1 MLATSD
7 RVKPCSAR
15 CSPRSVGR
23 VTTICSPSWATVMSL
38 GMRSPSVPRGPL
50 TDTNSGSMETVTPA
64 GSGMGFLPMRD
75 MALPDVRHDLAAD
88 ARVAGLVAG
97 HDASGRGDDR
107 GAHAAEHL
115 RDLARAGIRAAA
127 RTRDAPQ
134 AGDRR
139 AAIRRVLQPHADDL
153 AGVVG
158 VGCERL
164 VAVDVAL
171 LGEDSRA
178 LRLELGRWDVDRLV
192 GGLDRV
198 ADPGEEIGDGVGA
211 GAHGFSVLLGVT
223 TKISSC
229 PGR

>member
-50 TDTNSGSMETVTPA
+50 TDTNSGSIETVTPV

-75 MALPDVRHDLAAD
+75 MRLPDVRHDLAAD

-97 HDASGRGDDR
+97 HDASRRGDDG

-115 RDLARAGIRAAA
+115 RDLARAGVCAAPGA
-127 RTRDAPQ
+127 RDALE

-139 AAIRRVLQPHADDL
+139 AAVARVLQAHADDL
-153 AGVVG
+153 ARMLG
-158 VGCERL
+158 VGRDDV

-171 LGEDSRA
+171 LVEDPRA
-178 LRLELGRWDVDRLV
+178 LGLELGRRDV
-192 GGLDRV
+192 
-198 ADPGEEIGDGVGA
+198 
-211 GAHGFSVLLGVT
+211 
-223 TKISSC
+223 
-229 PGR
+229 